1 MVNPV
6 SKLFGRGSKGTTGS
20 KPDAPAAN
28 RTASSGAAAVTSGSS
43 RSAGTAPPLEN
54 MTSSGYSSDV
64 GNKKMSITSS
74 LVPHHEGQ
82 SEVHALYDTSDG
94 WELGRGGC
102 GTITVVTKRSTGE
115 KFAMKRVALD
125 GLEDTSLSELRQE
138 IEIQRSLDHPNIVKV
153 FESFEDHKNQEILII
168 MEMCTGGSLVSRMRD
183 HRHGYGERAAA
194 TLVEKMLSAVTY
206 CHRHSVMTPSSS
218 SKFRMI

>member
-28 RTASSGAAAVTSGSS
+28 RTASSGAAAGTSGSS

-153 FESFEDHKNQEILII
+153 FESFEDHKNQ
-168 MEMCTGGSLVSRMRD
+168 VS
-183 HRHGYGERAAA
+183 
-194 TLVEKMLSAVTY
+194 
-206 CHRHSVMTPSSS
+206 
-218 SKFRMI
+218 

>member
-1 MVNPV
+1 MGLNPV
-6 SKLFGRGSKGTTGS
+6 SKLFGGGSKGTADS
-20 KPDAPAAN
+20 KPDAPAPN
-28 RTASSGAAAVTSGSS
+28 STASSASVTGSGSS
-43 RSAGTAPPLEN
+43 RSAGPAPPLEN

-138 IEIQRSLDHPNIVKV
+138 IEIQVDAAP
-153 FESFEDHKNQEILII
+153 ESARCVSSQMPTGLSFSHSFRAFSAHTALARPPEHRQGLRVVRGPQEP
-168 MEMCTGGSLVSRMRD
+168 GDS
-183 HRHGYGERAAA
+183 
-194 TLVEKMLSAVTY
+194 
-206 CHRHSVMTPSSS
+206 
-218 SKFRMI
+218 

>member
-1 MVNPV
+1 MQRRAPLRGAEAESATGGCGSVAARGPQREPSEMGLNPV
-6 SKLFGRGSKGTTGS
+6 SKLFGGGSKGTTDS

-28 RTASSGAAAVTSGSS
+28 RTASSASGASGSS

-82 SEVHALYDTSDG
+82 SEVHTLYDTSEG

-138 IEIQRSLDHPNIVKV
+138 IEIQVDAAP
-153 FESFEDHKNQEILII
+153 ESSRCISSP
-168 MEMCTGGSLVSRMRD
+168 MSTGLSFPHSFRDLVS
-183 HRHGYGERAAA
+183 
-194 TLVEKMLSAVTY
+194 L
-206 CHRHSVMTPSSS
+206 CSVVGVGTD
-218 SKFRMI
+218 